1 MQNSYY
7 LGIDV
12 SKGYADFIILDKNKK
27 ALEDSF
33 QLDDTFEG
41 HNQLYEI
48 ISGFIAKNPE
58 SNIFA
63 AVESTGGYENN
74 WLGYLSRCKSKLN
87 LSVARVNPFGVCYN
101 SKATLKRIITDK
113 ESAKNVA
120 EYLIS
125 HPDKIIYNNEDY
137 YSSARRQ
144 WTFIKMLTKQRV
156 QLLNQLESL
165 LYIANPEVLR
175 YCRNKVNLW
184 TLKMLKQYPTAKQ
197 LARAKLSTLSNI
209 PYIKEK
215 LAADLIDNAKKS
227 VASSVDDT
235 TAEII
240 KSLVEQILQLRKMNY
255 LQTKQLE
262 KSCNLAEVELLKSF
276 KGIGTYSAV
285 GLMIEILS
293 VERFSSVKKLASF
306 FGIHPVFK
314 QSGDGLSGY
323 KMSKRGR
330 KEPRQLLFNI
340 ARFAVVHNP
349 YIKEIYVM
357 HLKKGMPKMAALGAV
372 MYKILRIIYG
382 MLKNNKPFDSEI
394 DRRNREKHIGADNH
408 NKPNYSRRYQPIDIK
423 APISK
428 RQSKKRKEQE
438 TSHNLKPLYA
448 EQKNSV
454 FTGSDLLTAQANSR
468 PFPFRT
474 TKL

>member
-1 MQNSYY
+1 MKQKFY

-12 SKGYADFIILDKNKK
+12 SKGYADFIILDKDKK
-27 ALEDSF
+27 VVEDSF

-41 HNQLYEI
+41 HNQLFKI
-48 ISGFIAKNPE
+48 LSDFIAMHPD

-74 WLGYLSRCKSKLN
+74 WLGFLSKCQSKLQ
-87 LSVARVNPFGVCYN
+87 LSVARVNPFGVSYN
-101 SKATLKRIITDK
+101 SKATLKRIITDT

-125 HPDKIIYNNEDY
+125 HPEKVEYNNEDY
-137 YSSARRQ
+137 YSSVRRQ
-144 WTFIKMLTKQRV
+144 WTLIKMLTKQKV

-175 YCRNKVNLW
+175 YCSNKVNLW
-184 TLKMLKQYPTAKQ
+184 TLKMLKQYPTAKH
-197 LARAKLSTLSNI
+197 LSKARLSTLTKI
-209 PYIKEK
+209 PYLTEQ
-215 LAADLIDNAKKS
+215 LAKQLIDNAKKS

-240 KSLVEQILQLRKMNY
+240 KALVEQIIQLRKMID
-255 LQTKQLE
+255 LQNKQLE
-262 KSCNLAEVELLKSF
+262 KNCNIAEVELLKSF
-276 KGIGTYSAV
+276 KGIGAYSAV

-314 QSGDGLSGY
+314 QSGDGLSAFR
-323 KMSKRGR
+323 MSKRGR
-330 KEPRQLLFNI
+330 KEPRQILFNV

-357 HLKKGMPKMAALGAV
+357 HLRKGMTKMSALGAV
-372 MYKILRIIYG
+372 MYKILRIVYG
-382 MLKNNKPFDSEI
+382 MLKNNKAFDPEI
-394 DRRNREKHIGADNH
+394 DRENRAKHNSADNQ
-408 NKPNYSRRYQPIDIK
+408 NKPDYRRRYQPIDIK
-423 APISK
+423 APISR
-428 RQSKKRKEQE
+428 RQIKKRKEQE
-438 TSHNLKPLYA
+438 KSQNLKPLIA
-448 EQKNSV
+448 ESPEEI
-454 FTGSDLLTAQANSR
+454 FTGSDSY
-468 PFPFRT
+468 PFPVALKET
-474 TKL
+474 